1 MLMTPV
7 DYKEPEQFVNEL
19 DSMRAET
26 LQKVRS
32 GQHGRL
38 SFGDPRV
45 PASERKEV
53 AAILKLLM
61 YPERRVADVLAKRIP
76 LISDFDIKERMAAQI
91 FEELTHTGLLRKM
104 LSQWG
109 HDGDAGWNQPL
120 KELVHIFDYI
130 ETLETPAEFFSTFL
144 IGEGLFL
151 STYLDDMQLKDPK
164 AFSPYLEVALADEP
178 GHIQLAKDALARYA
192 TTAEL
197 QARTRV
203 SARRLLDMFLG
214 GYVARIRQLHE
225 ELSATGDISV
235 FADSEARKVS

>member
-1 MLMTPV
+1 ML
-7 DYKEPEQFVNEL
+7 N
-19 DSMRAET
+19 
-26 LQKVRS
+26 
-32 GQHGRL
+32 
-38 SFGDPRV
+38 
-45 PASERKEV
+45 
-53 AAILKLLM
+53 
-61 YPERRVADVLAKRIP
+61 
-76 LISDFDIKERMAAQI
+76 
-91 FEELTHTGLLRKM
+91 
-104 LSQWG
+104 QWG
-109 HDGDAGWNQPL
+109 HDGDVGWNQPL

-178 GHIQLAKDALARYA
+178 GHIQLARDALARYA

-235 FADSEARKVS
+235 FAESEARKVS